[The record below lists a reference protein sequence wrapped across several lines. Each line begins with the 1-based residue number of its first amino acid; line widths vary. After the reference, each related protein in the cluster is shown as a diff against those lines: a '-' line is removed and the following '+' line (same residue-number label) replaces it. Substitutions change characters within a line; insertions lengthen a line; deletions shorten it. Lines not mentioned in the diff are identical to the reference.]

1 MSYLSSN
8 NTLKLIL
15 LIVILIII
23 ILIIINR
30 KTEIF
35 TDVTTTTKS
44 ETTTTTKSEVT
55 TTTKPSY
62 NMCQSIDNNIV
73 KLQNDLSTG
82 KEYLQEIENSAEND
96 SNLKKCIVH
105 DESTLIDLLFINE
118 MKKKD
123 KNANEIKKHIK
134 NKLLVTNFFKITSSE
149 LTNTLSNTL
158 KSVSQRLLKD
168 SSVEENVIQLL
179 KKVVD
184 NDDKLDE
191 KTIKGVI
198 NYLREYSETRASV
211 FTIDERTPIK
221 KECQEVP
228 PFLKNMDHCNQYG
241 YLSNLEQNIIKNEC
255 NKCNS
260 CSDDNSL
267 LSYQEQMNKM
277 DTGDCSDIC
286 NKISELGVPEYCQ
299 SKQTKVT
306 SENTDN
312 NENVEDETENTD
324 KLESRNDSQNN
335 NTDTTSTITTTSGST
350 TTPTPEVTK
359 VTKDTIKNETEK
371 SQRTR
376 EQNRKTMPA
385 YGENMDLGDYFNIED
400 IGKSI
405 SNNVGE
411 VMTKLGYAGY
421 NPEIEET
428 PMPRVYDNTID
439 YRVINQGLSNLE
451 QDQLNRVNKKSAG
464 SGGSGGGT
472 NYSAPVV
479 VQEDIQGVSNVFA
492 PYIIFHNSDH
502 QPNANMGQ
510 NGMIESSTKRI
521 EDPETLNIDGL
532 PIEKYLKSVM

>member
-23 ILIIINR
+23 ILIITNK

-35 TDVTTTTKS
+35 TDGTTTTKS
-44 ETTTTTKSEVT
+44 DTT

-62 NMCQSIDNNIV
+62 NMCQSIDNNIK

-82 KEYLQEIENSAEND
+82 KEYLQEIEDSADND
-96 SNLKKCIVH
+96 SNLEKCIVY

-118 MKKKD
+118 MKQKD
-123 KNANEIKKHIK
+123 KDVSEIKKHIK
-134 NKLLVTNFFKITSSE
+134 NELLVINFFKVATLE
-149 LTNTLSNTL
+149 LTNTLRDTL
-158 KSVSQRLLKD
+158 KSVSKRLLKD
-168 SSVEENVIQLL
+168 SSVEEDIAELL

-191 KTIKGVI
+191 KNIKSI
-198 NYLREYSETRASV
+198 IDYLRKYSETRASV
-211 FTIDERTPIK
+211 FTIDERTPVK
-221 KECQEVP
+221 KECQDVP
-228 PFLKNMDHCNQYG
+228 PFLKNMDQCNQYG
-241 YLSNLEQNIIKNEC
+241 YLSNLEQTIIKNEC

-277 DTGDCSDIC
+277 DTGICNDIC
-286 NKISELGVPEYCQ
+286 NKRSELGVPEYCQ
-299 SKQTKVT
+299 SKQSKMT
-306 SENTDN
+306 SKNRND
-312 NENVEDETENTD
+312 NENIEGETENTN
-324 KLESRNDSQNN
+324 ESASRNDSQNN
-335 NTDTTSTITTTSGST
+335 SANTTRTTTST
-350 TTPTPEVTK
+350 TPEVTK
-359 VTKDTIKNETEK
+359 VTKNTTKNDTKE
-371 SQRTR
+371 SQHNR

-428 PMPRVYDNTID
+428 PIPRVYDNTID
-439 YRVINQGLSNLE
+439 YRVLNQGLSNLE
-451 QDQLNRVNKKSAG
+451 QDQLNKANKKSVG
-464 SGGSGGGT
+464 SGGGGT
-472 NYSAPVV
+472 NYSAPIV

-502 QPNANMGQ
+502 QPNTNMGQ
-510 NGMIESSTKRI
+510 NGMIESSTERI
-521 EDPETLNIDGL
+521 EDPEALNIDGL

>member
-23 ILIIINR
+23 ILIITNK

-44 ETTTTTKSEVT
+44 DTTTTKSYTTTTTKL
-55 TTTKPSY
+55 SY
-62 NMCQSIDNNIV
+62 NMCQSIDNNIK

-82 KEYLQEIENSAEND
+82 KEYLQEIEDSADND
-96 SNLKKCIVH
+96 SNLEKCIVY

-118 MKKKD
+118 MKEKD
-123 KNANEIKKHIK
+123 KDISEIKKHIK
-134 NKLLVTNFFKITSSE
+134 NELLVTNFFKVLTLE
-149 LTNTLSNTL
+149 LTNTLRDTL
-158 KSVSQRLLKD
+158 TSVSKRLLKD
-168 SSVEENVIQLL
+168 SSVEEDIAELL

-184 NDDKLDE
+184 DDDKLDE
-191 KTIKGVI
+191 KNIKSI
-198 NYLREYSETRASV
+198 IDYLRKYSETRASV
-211 FTIDERTPIK
+211 FTIDERTPVK

-228 PFLKNMDHCNQYG
+228 PFLKNMDQCNQYG
-241 YLSNLEQNIIKNEC
+241 YLSNLEQTIIKNEC

-260 CSDDNSL
+260 CSDDNYL

-277 DTGDCSDIC
+277 DTGVCNDIC
-286 NKISELGVPEYCQ
+286 NKRSELGVPEYCQ
-299 SKQTKVT
+299 SKQSKMT
-306 SENTDN
+306 SDNTNN
-312 NENVEDETENTD
+312 NEYVEDETENTND
-324 KLESRNDSQNN
+324 SVSRNNSQNN
-335 NTDTTSTITTTSGST
+335 STNTTSTKTTTSVRT
-350 TTPTPEVTK
+350 TTSTTPEVTK
-359 VTKDTIKNETEK
+359 VTKDTTKNETK
-371 SQRTR
+371 RSQHTR

-428 PMPRVYDNTID
+428 PIPRVYDNTID
-439 YRVINQGLSNLE
+439 YRVLNQGLSNLE
-451 QDQLNRVNKKSAG
+451 QDQLNKANKKSVG
-464 SGGSGGGT
+464 SGGGGT
-472 NYSAPVV
+472 NYSAPIV

-510 NGMIESSTKRI
+510 NGMIESSTERI
-521 EDPETLNIDGL
+521 EDPEALNIDGL

>member
-1 MSYLSSN
+1 MTYLSSN

-15 LIVILIII
+15 LVVILIII
-23 ILIIINR
+23 VLFVTNK

-35 TDVTTTTKS
+35 TD
-44 ETTTTTKSEVT
+44 VT

-62 NMCQSIDNNIV
+62 NMCQSIDNNI
-73 KLQNDLSTG
+73 KTLQNDLAIG

-96 SNLKKCIVH
+96 SNLVKCIVFN
-105 DESTLIDLLFINE
+105 ESTLIDLLFINE
-118 MKKKD
+118 MKKID
-123 KNANEIKKHIK
+123 KNIDEIKKHI
-134 NKLLVTNFFKITSSE
+134 NNELLVINFFKVATLE
-149 LTNTLSNTL
+149 LINTLRDTL
-158 KSVSQRLLKD
+158 KSVSKRLLKD
-168 SSVEENVIQLL
+168 SSVEEKIVELL

-198 NYLREYSETRASV
+198 NYLRKYSETRASV
-211 FTIDERTPIK
+211 FTIDERTPVK

-260 CSDDNSL
+260 CSNDNSF
-267 LSYQEQMNKM
+267 LSYQEQMNKI
-277 DTGDCSDIC
+277 DTGVCNDIC
-286 NKISELGVPEYCQ
+286 NKRSELVVPDYCQ
-299 SKQTKVT
+299 S
-306 SENTDN
+306 ENTTNTSNNTND
-312 NENVEDETENTD
+312 NENISSEVESESIPNPQTENI
-324 KLESRNDSQNN
+324 K
-335 NTDTTSTITTTSGST
+335 TTTT
-350 TTPTPEVTK
+350 EVTR
-359 VTKDTIKNETEK
+359 VTKYTTKNETNKE
-371 SQRTR
+371 SSRTKY
-376 EQNRKTMPA
+376 QNRKTMPA

-428 PMPRVYDNTID
+428 PIPRVYDNTID
-439 YRVINQGLSNLE
+439 YRILNQGLSNLE
-451 QDQLNRVNKKSAG
+451 QDQLNKANKKLAG
-464 SGGSGGGT
+464 SGGGGT
-472 NYSAPVV
+472 NYSAPIV

-510 NGMIESSTKRI
+510 NGMIESSTERI
-521 EDPETLNIDGL
+521 EDPEALNIDGL